1 MSRRLK
7 AVIIIEILILF
18 GLAAHIFKSP
28 GMIIVV
34 GLAILFSFLAKYL
47 QNKVFKIISAIFW
60 GIAGILML
68 TLGWFWLALIFPAIA
83 CIVFW
88 KNNPRDECQNQ
99 NFSFFKERREASENI
114 VKANGDD
121 IIDLDNIRFGDS
133 LTIKKGTGNT
143 KILVPD
149 NVAVMLDISINVGI
163 VKIFDEAP
171 QINAGNI
178 HYFSDNAEHA
188 DRRIKLVIR
197 VDNGNVEVVRG

>member
-1 MSRRLK
+1 MTRKLK

-28 GMIIVV
+28 VMIIIV
-34 GLAILFSFLAKYL
+34 GLAILFSFLAKYF
-47 QNKVFKIISAIFW
+47 QKQVFKIISAIFW

-99 NFSFFKERREASENI
+99 NFSFFRERKESSENI

-121 IIDLDNIRFGDS
+121 VIDLDDIRFGDS

-163 VKIFDEAP
+163 VKIFDEAA

-178 HYFSDNAEHA
+178 HYFSDNAEQA
-188 DRRIKLVIR
+188 DRRIKLIIR

>member
-188 DRRIKLVIR
+188 DRRIKLIIR